1 MKPQK
6 LKNYYALLEILPQ
19 ASAQEIK
26 KAYRKMAKI
35 WHPDK
40 NKSAQAEDTFQQ
52 MHEAYQT
59 LQCPA
64 KRKVY
69 NLKFWKVFGK
79 TTPQKASTKQT
90 QSNDG
95 GLDIFRRNRER
106 IFGKSR
112 QKQATKYEHWVDND
126 FLPNWKKKMQ
136 EAIRQN
142 SGRKATAWS

>member
-1 MKPQK
+1 MK

-19 ASAQEIK
+19 ASADEIK

-40 NKSAQAEDTFQQ
+40 NTSAQAEDTFQQ

-69 NLKFWKVFGK
+69 NLKFWKVFGTP
-79 TTPQKASTKQT
+79 TTQTSTT
-90 QSNDG
+90 REQSNLG
-95 GLDIFRRNRER
+95 GLEILRRNKER
-106 IFGKSR
+106 LFGKSR
-112 QKQATKYEHWVDND
+112 QKQTTKYDHWVDND

-136 EAIRQN
+136 EAIQYNRV
-142 SGRKATAWS
+142 RKTAVWSS

>member
-1 MKPQK
+1 MK
-6 LKNYYALLEILPQ
+6 LKNYYALLEVLPQ
-19 ASAQEIK
+19 ASTDEIK

-40 NKSAQAEDTFQQ
+40 NNSAQAEDTFQQ
-52 MHEAYQT
+52 MHEAYKT

-79 TTPQKASTKQT
+79 SIPLKGSTKSKQ
-90 QSNDG
+90 NDFS
-95 GLDIFRRNRER
+95 GLDILRRNKER
-106 IFGKSR
+106 LFGKTR

-136 EAIRQN
+136 EAIQHN
-142 SGRKATAWS
+142 KIRKTAAWS

>member
-1 MKPQK
+1 MK

-19 ASAQEIK
+19 ASADEIK

-40 NKSAQAEDTFQQ
+40 NTSAQAEDTFQQ

-69 NLKFWKVFGK
+69 NLKFWKVFG
-79 TTPQKASTKQT
+79 TPTPQTSTT
-90 QSNDG
+90 REQSHLG
-95 GLDIFRRNRER
+95 GLEILRRNKER
-106 IFGKSR
+106 LFGKSR
-112 QKQATKYEHWVDND
+112 QKQTTKYDHWVDND

-136 EAIRQN
+136 EAIQYNRV
-142 SGRKATAWS
+142 RKTAVWSS